1 MIYVVGLG
9 PGAIDYLTPLASDLI
24 AHCDWI
30 VGSERQLLAVR
41 KHSARVHILD
51 KKLTDLVNWLM
62 EQQTTSNIVVLASGD
77 PMLYGIA
84 KYLNQQLGRD
94 KVQVVSGISSMQ
106 YLFARIGLDMNDVYL
121 TSSHGKTPDF
131 DFVLQHNKVALVTD
145 DKIGP
150 YQIAQEILRRGLQR
164 TVIIGEN
171 LSYPTEKITLLSADQ
186 VIDKTYLM
194 NVVVIVNER

>member
-9 PGAIDYLTPLASDLI
+9 PGSTDYLTPLASKLI
-24 AHCDWI
+24 AQCDWL
-30 VGSERQLLAVR
+30 VGSERQLLAVG
-41 KHSARVHILD
+41 KHAGREHKLD

-62 EQQTTSNIVVLASGD
+62 EHQAANIVVLASGD

-84 KYLNQQLGRD
+84 KYLNQQLGKD

-150 YQIAQEILRRGLQR
+150 YQIAQEIVQRGLQR
-164 TVIIGEN
+164 TLIIGEN
-171 LSYPTEKITLLSADQ
+171 LSYPDEQITLLPADQ

-194 NVVVIVNER
+194 NVVVILNER